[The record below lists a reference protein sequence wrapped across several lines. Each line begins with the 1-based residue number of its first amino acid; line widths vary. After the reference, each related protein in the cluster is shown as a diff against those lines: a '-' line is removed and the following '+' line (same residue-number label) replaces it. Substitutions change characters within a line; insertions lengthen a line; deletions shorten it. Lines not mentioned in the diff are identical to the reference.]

1 MNNSSYDVVKQ
12 VYDSFG
18 VLPPEQRGVK
28 QDKEEPEAVPEFV
41 DIYQNNASA
50 LLKESKAKRPRGSA
64 PIVNIVTRAVI
75 SGDGVPGNGLMHT
88 SKRVKDEIKN
98 LQEKG
103 FRGRADILRKQY
115 MEERFIPAVETVIR
129 YSSPD
134 ELLNSN
140 EALKAL
146 DQYAIGTGKS
156 NGYTASYVRQAY
168 GDLLGKDLDNRF
180 DRSDAYVADIA
191 RRIKLLSAYD
201 NIRAAVGLA
210 NQAKKAIDNGEHIAG
225 EDDYALI
232 VRVANF

>member
-1 MNNSSYDVVKQ
+1 MDNNLSAI
-12 VYDSFG
+12 
-18 VLPPEQRGVK
+18 
-28 QDKEEPEAVPEFV
+28 QDRLRETFNIPNKKKEEEQVRPQFV
-41 DIYQNNASA
+41 DLYQRDASA
-50 LLKESKAKRPRGSA
+50 ALDESKKRRPNGASPRVA
-64 PIVNIVTRAVI
+64 AVADKVI
-75 SGDGVPGNGLMHT
+75 NGDGGMGL
-88 SKRVKDEIKN
+88 SCAYKRAKDTVDGFKKN
-98 LQEKG
+98 G
-103 FRGRADILRKQY
+103 FRNRANIAKNQY
-115 MEERFIPAVETVIR
+115 MEERFIPAIETIIR

-134 ELLNSN
+134 ELLNCSDVISRLDKL
-140 EALKAL
+140 AL
-146 DQYAIGTGKS
+146 GVGS
-156 NGYTASYVRQAY
+156 MRGYTASYVRQAY